1 MLLALDIG
9 NTNIVLGVYDRG
21 VLQAHWRIAT
31 ERNKTVD
38 QFALEV
44 HNLLGFRGLTFA
56 QIDAVI
62 FSNVVPPLMDRA
74 KELSS
79 RYLGVEP
86 LVVGENLDVGLPIR
100 YQPPSEVGADRLVNA
115 VAAIARCGQPVIVV
129 DFGTATTVDVVSAD
143 GAYLGG
149 AIAPGIMISTQALF
163 THAARLPR
171 IELALPPTAIG
182 TNTVHAMQSG
192 IMWGYVGLVRELVTR
207 FRAELGVAAPVVA
220 TGGLCSVLGPETG
233 VVDIVEP
240 ELTLRGLWLLYERH
254 LQASR
259 QA

>member
-9 NTNIVLGVYDRG
+9 NTHIVLGVYEQG

-31 ERNKTVD
+31 ERNKTAD

-44 HNLLGFRGLTFA
+44 HSLLAFRGLTFA

-62 FSNVVPPLMDRA
+62 LSNVVPPLMDRT
-74 KELSS
+74 KELSR

-86 LVVGENLDVGLPIR
+86 LVVGENVDAGLPIR
-100 YQPPSEVGADRLVNA
+100 YEPPGEVGADRLVNA
-115 VAAIARCGQPVIVV
+115 IAAVARCGRPVIVV

-149 AIAPGIMISTQALF
+149 AIAPGIAISTQALF
-163 THAARLPR
+163 SQAARLPR

-207 FRAELGVAAPVVA
+207 FRAELGVDAPVIA
-220 TGGLCSVLGPETG
+220 TGGLCAVLGPETG
-233 VVDIVEP
+233 VVDFVEP
-240 ELTLRGLWLLYERH
+240 ELTLRGLWLIYEQHRKGT
-254 LQASR
+254 
-259 QA
+259 